1 MELVC
6 QTPRELVCPDPFTVL
21 AERVYDDLAIILVLV
36 LRQHY
41 VSQLELF
48 FILFRALGRNPNQ
61 SSA

>member
-1 MELVC
+1 MKLFR
-6 QTPRELVCPDPFTVL
+6 TLRELVGIDPWTVL
-21 AERVYDDLAIILVLV
+21 AGVYDDLAIILVPV

-48 FILFRALGRNPNQ
+48 FILFRALDRNPSQ